1 MSERE
6 REKKN
11 RGIGTKVGEREK
23 GSGKENKNNRA
34 VCMKE
39 RVGVRCKKK
48 K

>member
-6 REKKN
+6 RERKKN
-11 RGIGTKVGEREK
+11 RGIRTKV
-23 GSGKENKNNRA
+23 GKENKNNRA